1 MTEVS
6 GTFFVFF
13 YSLGLASPSQKSS
26 PPTMSSDGQFEKW
39 LEGPPSTDQVRSRLD
54 DYTTKIQD
62 IARVALDPDSAPFAE
77 AKVKQVRAN
86 SNLIQQHLQRTE
98 ILAEW
103 LLENIDEAAD
113 ITPSRQTAETYLE
126 YVSALDLYHRAEE
139 IQEELV
145 ALHNRAAD
153 TTLRELDLSLQTLS
167 KETSQMK
174 RKLRE
179 MESYPPLVELQQQIT
194 ELIRKIER
202 IRAKEALALAQKLE
216 EQKREDALK
225 VQLESARTA
234 AAAHPHSSSTTAVST
249 LPGSRHLSL
258 ASKIKLEVPK
268 FDGNPL
274 HWFQF
279 WGDFEELIASNT
291 SLTNIEKFTYLNQAL
306 LTPESQKIAAEAG
319 GPRKNFDKSVKALK
333 ASYEDKRLI
342 YQRSVQKFVETG
354 RDLGLNRKDLNS
366 LKSSLNGIETTMEQC
381 EGDTLDQ
388 MKAAIMLLKFG
399 RDLEAAWKRETT
411 KLKEPPSTKVVV
423 DFLDDQLTSISGT
436 REEFDHIQPPSHPP
450 SGKHNKKTV
459 HRISAPTE
467 LGSCP
472 ACSSTGHSLARCN
485 GYRNWGLKRKNDLV
499 KAHNLCYNC
508 LQAGHR
514 ISACTNKGTCRECK
528 RRHHTT
534 LHDPAKVVTPPA
546 ATTPA
551 STNSTPSTEEV
562 SNRVI
567 RQPLLAAATASPM
580 TLHEV
585 HPTAAVT
592 LWNQQISQPTR
603 TFIDHGSAACL
614 INESLVKKLKLPK
627 CRNEATVR
635 GIVGRM
641 NLKYTVE
648 VSVAYLSSASDLL
661 PPAESFPVTCYVVK
675 DVNVCANIPDYDNP
689 DLLQFMHNKAPW
701 ADPRE
706 FSQQP
711 IELLLSTS
719 AVAKGRVAQTD
730 VLHRDNINLV
740 ADLYKI
746 GWVINGNMPG
756 PRSAAPVIRAVTLL
770 DKEEEEDKDEELKA
784 DLTRLWQLEEVGHN
798 SSKHPDPAEAHYL
811 QTSSRQESGR
821 YVVSLPR
828 KDPAPELGFSRPT
841 AFHRF
846 VWNERSLQ
854 KKGKLPDYQKALW
867 EYIRMD
873 HSEVIPKQDVE
884 ASVDQTFY
892 LPSHGVVK
900 ANSTT
905 TKLRVVF
912 DGSAKTSTKV
922 SLNDTLLPTPNLYSL
937 LTDVLLEF
945 RTHHIA
951 VTGDIH
957 KMFREIALDKRD
969 WDMHRFLAKDPDT
982 NRLHNCR
989 MKRLT
994 FGIASSPFLATR
1006 VLHQMADDYQDKYPE
1021 AAAMVKKSFYVDD
1034 CLTGANTPEEALQKL
1049 QDLCSLV
1056 AEGQMVLRK
1065 WRSNST
1071 QVLQQIPEK
1080 LRETSDLTLCDPAG
1094 SLKTL
1099 GIHWST
1105 ETDAF
1110 FVATPELT
1118 EEGLVTKR
1126 IISSACAKTFDILGW
1141 YSPALIQAKSL
1152 LQQLWIAGRAWD
1164 DPAPED
1170 VADKFITWR
1179 KELKHIRLHAV
1190 PRKLTQNNLSPVMS
1204 MQLHGFTDASE
1215 TGYGAVVYARILHQ
1229 DATITVTM
1237 VAAKARLAPKKS
1249 VTIPRLELL
1258 GSLMLSKLLPK
1269 IASILQV
1276 EEANTYYWIDSQIVL
1291 AWIQK
1296 DPQQLKTFVQNRV
1309 SAIQSATHKSR
1320 WNYVRTHQNPA
1331 DHASRGLSPRQT
1343 VQNHLWW
1350 KGPPWLMSPPHLWPS
1365 SLEQSPISLQQQQH
1379 SALPELKVR
1388 KMTTVTMDLPLWS
1401 KFSSMT
1407 KLARVL
1413 AYCLRFVHH
1422 KHRIRD
1428 PLLTHPPA
1436 LSSEELKKAHLKIVQ
1451 HLQRKA
1457 WPDEFQ
1463 RLSSK
1468 QPVLLSSPTAKLN
1481 PYLDSSGV
1489 IRVGGRLSKS
1499 KTLPAEVQHPI
1510 LLPKTPLVKSFLL
1523 DFHHKHHHPGPS
1535 AMEALRISPARPFDY
1550 TGVDFAGP
1558 FDVKRGHT
1566 RKPVLVKAYACLFV
1580 CMSTKAVHIDCTE
1593 DLSTASFMLCFERF
1607 INRRGFPWH
1616 VYSDNG
1622 SNFIGAARTLGTP
1635 TQLPY
1640 DLQDF
1645 TAKTADLQA
1654 HGVSWHFIPARSP
1667 HCGGIWESGIRR
1679 MKEEL
1684 RKTLHHFTPT
1694 AAEFHHLLITA
1705 EAVLNSRPLLP
1716 ISLEEANGAQVIT
1729 PGHFLIGRP
1738 IRAHPQ
1744 DIPPPKDGLKKVR
1757 WSLLRA
1763 ETEQLWKRWHTAYVQ
1778 SLQSRQKWTRPQPN
1792 ISVGDIV
1799 LLKDDSLKL
1808 HSWPLA
1814 KVTEVSPGPDGVV
1827 RVVTLTLPGGRTFT
1841 RHVRHLVPL
1850 MRASDCSPCPGGE
1863 NVQDPRDGF
1872 GDYHSS
1878 SPERSQQRS
1887 QQP

>member
-1 MTEVS
+1 
-6 GTFFVFF
+6 
-13 YSLGLASPSQKSS
+13 
-26 PPTMSSDGQFEKW
+26 MSSDRQFGKW

-62 IARVALDPDSAPFAE
+62 IAQVALDPDSAPFAE

-86 SNLIQQHLQRTE
+86 SKLIQQHLRRTE

-145 ALHNRAAD
+145 ALYTRAVD
-153 TTLRELDLSLQTLS
+153 TTLRVLDLSLQTLS
-167 KETSQMK
+167 KETSQIK

-202 IRAKEALALAQKLE
+202 IRDKEAQKLE
-216 EQKREDALK
+216 DQKREDALK
-225 VQLESARTA
+225 VQLESVRAA

-249 LPGSRHLSL
+249 PPGSRHLCL

-268 FDGNPL
+268 FNGNPL

-381 EGDTLDQ
+381 EGDTLDK

-423 DFLDDQLTSISGT
+423 DFLDDQLTSISST
-436 REEFDHIQPPSHPP
+436 REEFDHIQPLSHPL
-450 SGKHNKKTV
+450 SGKQIKKTV
-459 HRISAPTE
+459 HRISAPTA

-592 LWNQQISQPTR
+592 LWNKQISQPTR

-770 DKEEEEDKDEELKA
+770 DKEEEEEKDEELKA

-873 HSEVIPKQDVE
+873 HAEVIPKQDVE
-884 ASVDQTFY
+884 ASIDQTFY

-905 TKLRVVF
+905 TKVRVVF

-922 SLNDTLLPTPNLYSL
+922 SLNDTSQ
-937 LTDVLLEF
+937 
-945 RTHHIA
+945 H
-951 VTGDIH
+951 
-957 KMFREIALDKRD
+957 
-969 WDMHRFLAKDPDT
+969 
-982 NRLHNCR
+982 
-989 MKRLT
+989 
-994 FGIASSPFLATR
+994 TR
-1006 VLHQMADDYQDKYPE
+1006 R
-1021 AAAMVKKSFYVDD
+1021 
-1034 CLTGANTPEEALQKL
+1034 GTPE
-1049 QDLCSLV
+1049 
-1056 AEGQMVLRK
+1056 
-1065 WRSNST
+1065 
-1071 QVLQQIPEK
+1071 
-1080 LRETSDLTLCDPAG
+1080 
-1094 SLKTL
+1094 
-1099 GIHWST
+1099 
-1105 ETDAF
+1105 
-1110 FVATPELT
+1110 TP
-1118 EEGLVTKR
+1118 R
-1126 IISSACAKTFDILGW
+1126 
-1141 YSPALIQAKSL
+1141 
-1152 LQQLWIAGRAWD
+1152 
-1164 DPAPED
+1164 
-1170 VADKFITWR
+1170 
-1179 KELKHIRLHAV
+1179 
-1190 PRKLTQNNLSPVMS
+1190 
-1204 MQLHGFTDASE
+1204 
-1215 TGYGAVVYARILHQ
+1215 
-1229 DATITVTM
+1229 
-1237 VAAKARLAPKKS
+1237 
-1249 VTIPRLELL
+1249 
-1258 GSLMLSKLLPK
+1258 
-1269 IASILQV
+1269 
-1276 EEANTYYWIDSQIVL
+1276 
-1291 AWIQK
+1291 
-1296 DPQQLKTFVQNRV
+1296 
-1309 SAIQSATHKSR
+1309 
-1320 WNYVRTHQNPA
+1320 
-1331 DHASRGLSPRQT
+1331 
-1343 VQNHLWW
+1343 
-1350 KGPPWLMSPPHLWPS
+1350 
-1365 SLEQSPISLQQQQH
+1365 
-1379 SALPELKVR
+1379 
-1388 KMTTVTMDLPLWS
+1388 
-1401 KFSSMT
+1401 
-1407 KLARVL
+1407 
-1413 AYCLRFVHH
+1413 
-1422 KHRIRD
+1422 
-1428 PLLTHPPA
+1428 
-1436 LSSEELKKAHLKIVQ
+1436 
-1451 HLQRKA
+1451 
-1457 WPDEFQ
+1457 
-1463 RLSSK
+1463 
-1468 QPVLLSSPTAKLN
+1468 
-1481 PYLDSSGV
+1481 
-1489 IRVGGRLSKS
+1489 
-1499 KTLPAEVQHPI
+1499 
-1510 LLPKTPLVKSFLL
+1510 
-1523 DFHHKHHHPGPS
+1523 
-1535 AMEALRISPARPFDY
+1535 
-1550 TGVDFAGP
+1550 
-1558 FDVKRGHT
+1558 
-1566 RKPVLVKAYACLFV
+1566 
-1580 CMSTKAVHIDCTE
+1580 
-1593 DLSTASFMLCFERF
+1593 
-1607 INRRGFPWH
+1607 
-1616 VYSDNG
+1616 
-1622 SNFIGAARTLGTP
+1622 
-1635 TQLPY
+1635 
-1640 DLQDF
+1640 
-1645 TAKTADLQA
+1645 
-1654 HGVSWHFIPARSP
+1654 
-1667 HCGGIWESGIRR
+1667 
-1679 MKEEL
+1679 
-1684 RKTLHHFTPT
+1684 
-1694 AAEFHHLLITA
+1694 
-1705 EAVLNSRPLLP
+1705 
-1716 ISLEEANGAQVIT
+1716 
-1729 PGHFLIGRP
+1729 
-1738 IRAHPQ
+1738 
-1744 DIPPPKDGLKKVR
+1744 
-1757 WSLLRA
+1757 
-1763 ETEQLWKRWHTAYVQ
+1763 
-1778 SLQSRQKWTRPQPN
+1778 SLQSRGRGADGAPKVEEQLHPSAAADSRE
-1792 ISVGDIV
+1792 VERDI
-1799 LLKDDSLKL
+1799 
-1808 HSWPLA
+1808 
-1814 KVTEVSPGPDGVV
+1814 
-1827 RVVTLTLPGGRTFT
+1827 
-1841 RHVRHLVPL
+1841 
-1850 MRASDCSPCPGGE
+1850 
-1863 NVQDPRDGF
+1863 
-1872 GDYHSS
+1872 
-1878 SPERSQQRS
+1878 
-1887 QQP
+1887 

>member
-6 GTFFVFF
+6 GTFFFF
-13 YSLGLASPSQKSS
+13 FHSLGFASPPQKSS
-26 PPTMSSDGQFEKW
+26 PLTMSSDRQFEKW

-77 AKVKQVRAN
+77 AKVKRVRAN
-86 SNLIQQHLQRTE
+86 SNLIQQHLRRTE

-202 IRAKEALALAQKLE
+202 IRAKEAQKERLE

-225 VQLESARTA
+225 VQLESARAA

-249 LPGSRHLSL
+249 PPGSRHLSL

-381 EGDTLDQ
+381 EGDTLDK

-436 REEFDHIQPPSHPP
+436 REEFDHIQPLSHPP

-467 LGSCP
+467 LGSCS

-485 GYRNWGLKRKNDLV
+485 AYRNWGLKRKNDLV

-551 STNSTPSTEEV
+551 ST
-562 SNRVI
+562 I
-567 RQPLLAAATASPM
+567 
-580 TLHEV
+580 
-585 HPTAAVT
+585 
-592 LWNQQISQPTR
+592 
-603 TFIDHGSAACL
+603 
-614 INESLVKKLKLPK
+614 
-627 CRNEATVR
+627 
-635 GIVGRM
+635 
-641 NLKYTVE
+641 
-648 VSVAYLSSASDLL
+648 
-661 PPAESFPVTCYVVK
+661 
-675 DVNVCANIPDYDNP
+675 
-689 DLLQFMHNKAPW
+689 
-701 ADPRE
+701 
-706 FSQQP
+706 
-711 IELLLSTS
+711 
-719 AVAKGRVAQTD
+719 
-730 VLHRDNINLV
+730 
-740 ADLYKI
+740 
-746 GWVINGNMPG
+746 
-756 PRSAAPVIRAVTLL
+756 
-770 DKEEEEDKDEELKA
+770 
-784 DLTRLWQLEEVGHN
+784 
-798 SSKHPDPAEAHYL
+798 
-811 QTSSRQESGR
+811 
-821 YVVSLPR
+821 
-828 KDPAPELGFSRPT
+828 
-841 AFHRF
+841 
-846 VWNERSLQ
+846 
-854 KKGKLPDYQKALW
+854 
-867 EYIRMD
+867 
-873 HSEVIPKQDVE
+873 
-884 ASVDQTFY
+884 
-892 LPSHGVVK
+892 
-900 ANSTT
+900 
-905 TKLRVVF
+905 
-912 DGSAKTSTKV
+912 
-922 SLNDTLLPTPNLYSL
+922 
-937 LTDVLLEF
+937 
-945 RTHHIA
+945 
-951 VTGDIH
+951 
-957 KMFREIALDKRD
+957 
-969 WDMHRFLAKDPDT
+969 LAKDPDT

-1021 AAAMVKKSFYVDD
+1021 AAAMFKKSFYVDD

-1204 MQLHGFTDASE
+1204 MQLHGFADASE

-1237 VAAKARLAPKKS
+1237 VAAKARVAPKKS

-1258 GSLMLSKLLPK
+1258 GSLMLSKLLPR
-1269 IASILQV
+1269 IASFLQV

-1401 KFSSMT
+1401 KFSSMI

-1436 LSSEELKKAHLKIVQ
+1436 LSSEELKKAHLKIMQ

-1535 AMEALRISPARPFDY
+1535 AMEALLYQSYYPVGCRQMVKSVCKHCVVCRKALAKTIIQFMGDLPDHRISPARPFDY

-1607 INRRGFPWH
+1607 INRRGFPRH

-1744 DIPPPKDGLKKVR
+1744 DIPPPKDGLRKVR

-1763 ETEQLWKRWHTAYVQ
+1763 ETEQLWKRRHTAYVQ

-1850 MRASDCSPCPGGE
+1850 MRASDCSPCPRGE

>member
-26 PPTMSSDGQFEKW
+26 PPTMSSDRQFEKW

-62 IARVALDPDSAPFAE
+62 IARVALNPDSAPFAE
-77 AKVKQVRAN
+77 AKVKRVRAN
-86 SNLIQQHLQRTE
+86 SNLIQQHLRRTE

-225 VQLESARTA
+225 VQLESARAA

-249 LPGSRHLSL
+249 PPESRHLSL

-399 RDLEAAWKRETT
+399 RDLEAAWKSETT

-436 REEFDHIQPPSHPP
+436 REEFDHIQPLSHPT

-485 GYRNWGLKRKNDLV
+485 AYRNWGLKRKNDLV

-508 LQAGHR
+508 LQAGH
-514 ISACTNKGTCRECK
+514 
-528 RRHHTT
+528 
-534 LHDPAKVVTPPA
+534 
-546 ATTPA
+546 
-551 STNSTPSTEEV
+551 
-562 SNRVI
+562 
-567 RQPLLAAATASPM
+567 
-580 TLHEV
+580 
-585 HPTAAVT
+585 
-592 LWNQQISQPTR
+592 
-603 TFIDHGSAACL
+603 
-614 INESLVKKLKLPK
+614 
-627 CRNEATVR
+627 
-635 GIVGRM
+635 
-641 NLKYTVE
+641 
-648 VSVAYLSSASDLL
+648 
-661 PPAESFPVTCYVVK
+661 

-873 HSEVIPKQDVE
+873 HAEVIPKQDVE

-922 SLNDTLLPTPNLYSL
+922 SLNDTLLPTPNLYPL

-1204 MQLHGFTDASE
+1204 MQLHGFADASE

-1237 VAAKARLAPKKS
+1237 VAAKARVAPKKS

-1331 DHASRGLSPRQT
+1331 DHASRGLSPRQEQVLQHDQASQSSGLLPSFCASQAQDKRPPADPPT
-1343 VQNHLWW
+1343 RPLFGRI
-1350 KGPPWLMSPPHLWPS
+1350 KEGPP
-1365 SLEQSPISLQQQQH
+1365 QDCA
-1379 SALPELKVR
+1379 ALAEE
-1388 KMTTVTMDLPLWS
+1388 S
-1401 KFSSMT
+1401 
-1407 KLARVL
+1407 LAR
-1413 AYCLRFVHH
+1413 
-1422 KHRIRD
+1422 
-1428 PLLTHPPA
+1428 
-1436 LSSEELKKAHLKIVQ
+1436 
-1451 HLQRKA
+1451 
-1457 WPDEFQ
+1457 
-1463 RLSSK
+1463 
-1468 QPVLLSSPTAKLN
+1468 
-1481 PYLDSSGV
+1481 
-1489 IRVGGRLSKS
+1489 
-1499 KTLPAEVQHPI
+1499 
-1510 LLPKTPLVKSFLL
+1510 
-1523 DFHHKHHHPGPS
+1523 
-1535 AMEALRISPARPFDY
+1535 
-1550 TGVDFAGP
+1550 
-1558 FDVKRGHT
+1558 
-1566 RKPVLVKAYACLFV
+1566 
-1580 CMSTKAVHIDCTE
+1580 
-1593 DLSTASFMLCFERF
+1593 
-1607 INRRGFPWH
+1607 
-1616 VYSDNG
+1616 
-1622 SNFIGAARTLGTP
+1622 
-1635 TQLPY
+1635 
-1640 DLQDF
+1640 
-1645 TAKTADLQA
+1645 
-1654 HGVSWHFIPARSP
+1654 
-1667 HCGGIWESGIRR
+1667 
-1679 MKEEL
+1679 
-1684 RKTLHHFTPT
+1684 
-1694 AAEFHHLLITA
+1694 
-1705 EAVLNSRPLLP
+1705 
-1716 ISLEEANGAQVIT
+1716 
-1729 PGHFLIGRP
+1729 
-1738 IRAHPQ
+1738 
-1744 DIPPPKDGLKKVR
+1744 
-1757 WSLLRA
+1757 
-1763 ETEQLWKRWHTAYVQ
+1763 
-1778 SLQSRQKWTRPQPN
+1778 
-1792 ISVGDIV
+1792 
-1799 LLKDDSLKL
+1799 
-1808 HSWPLA
+1808 
-1814 KVTEVSPGPDGVV
+1814 
-1827 RVVTLTLPGGRTFT
+1827 
-1841 RHVRHLVPL
+1841 
-1850 MRASDCSPCPGGE
+1850 
-1863 NVQDPRDGF
+1863 
-1872 GDYHSS
+1872 
-1878 SPERSQQRS
+1878 
-1887 QQP
+1887 

>member
-6 GTFFVFF
+6 GTFFFF
-13 YSLGLASPSQKSS
+13 FHSLGFASPPQKSS
-26 PPTMSSDGQFEKW
+26 PLTMSSDRQFEKW

-77 AKVKQVRAN
+77 AKVKRVRAN
-86 SNLIQQHLQRTE
+86 SNLIQQHLRRTE

-202 IRAKEALALAQKLE
+202 IRAKEAQKERLE

-225 VQLESARTA
+225 VQLESARAA

-249 LPGSRHLSL
+249 PPGSRHLSL

-306 LTPESQKIAAEAG
+306 LTPESQKIAVEAG

-354 RDLGLNRKDLNS
+354 CDLGLNRKDLNS

-381 EGDTLDQ
+381 EGDTLDK

-436 REEFDHIQPPSHPP
+436 REEFDHIQPLSHPP

-485 GYRNWGLKRKNDLV
+485 AYRNWGLKRKNDLV

-534 LHDPAKVVTPPA
+534 LHDPAKVVTSPA

-592 LWNQQISQPTR
+592 LWNKQISQPTR

-648 VSVAYLSSASDLL
+648 VSVA
-661 PPAESFPVTCYVVK
+661 
-675 DVNVCANIPDYDNP
+675 
-689 DLLQFMHNKAPW
+689 FMHNKAPW

-873 HSEVIPKQDVE
+873 HAEVIPKQDVE
-884 ASVDQTFY
+884 ASIDQTFY

-922 SLNDTLLPTPNLYSL
+922 SLNDTLLPTPNLYPL

-957 KMFREIALDKRD
+957 KMFREIALDKID

-994 FGIASSPFLATR
+994 IGIASSPFLATR

-1080 LRETSDLTLCDPAG
+1080 LRETSDLTL
-1094 SLKTL
+1094 
-1099 GIHWST
+1099 
-1105 ETDAF
+1105 
-1110 FVATPELT
+1110 
-1118 EEGLVTKR
+1118 
-1126 IISSACAKTFDILGW
+1126 
-1141 YSPALIQAKSL
+1141 
-1152 LQQLWIAGRAWD
+1152 
-1164 DPAPED
+1164 
-1170 VADKFITWR
+1170 
-1179 KELKHIRLHAV
+1179 
-1190 PRKLTQNNLSPVMS
+1190 LTQNNLSPVMS
-1204 MQLHGFTDASE
+1204 MQLHGFADASE

-1237 VAAKARLAPKKS
+1237 VAAKARVAPKKS

-1379 SALPELKVR
+1379 FALPELKVR

-1401 KFSSMT
+1401 KFSSMI

-1436 LSSEELKKAHLKIVQ
+1436 LSSEELKKAHLKIMQ

-1463 RLSSK
+1463 
-1468 QPVLLSSPTAKLN
+1468 
-1481 PYLDSSGV
+1481 
-1489 IRVGGRLSKS
+1489 
-1499 KTLPAEVQHPI
+1499 
-1510 LLPKTPLVKSFLL
+1510 
-1523 DFHHKHHHPGPS
+1523 
-1535 AMEALRISPARPFDY
+1535 
-1550 TGVDFAGP
+1550 
-1558 FDVKRGHT
+1558 
-1566 RKPVLVKAYACLFV
+1566 
-1580 CMSTKAVHIDCTE
+1580 
-1593 DLSTASFMLCFERF
+1593 
-1607 INRRGFPWH
+1607 
-1616 VYSDNG
+1616 
-1622 SNFIGAARTLGTP
+1622 
-1635 TQLPY
+1635 
-1640 DLQDF
+1640 
-1645 TAKTADLQA
+1645 
-1654 HGVSWHFIPARSP
+1654 
-1667 HCGGIWESGIRR
+1667 
-1679 MKEEL
+1679 
-1684 RKTLHHFTPT
+1684 
-1694 AAEFHHLLITA
+1694 
-1705 EAVLNSRPLLP
+1705 
-1716 ISLEEANGAQVIT
+1716 
-1729 PGHFLIGRP
+1729 
-1738 IRAHPQ
+1738 
-1744 DIPPPKDGLKKVR
+1744 
-1757 WSLLRA
+1757 
-1763 ETEQLWKRWHTAYVQ
+1763 
-1778 SLQSRQKWTRPQPN
+1778 
-1792 ISVGDIV
+1792 
-1799 LLKDDSLKL
+1799 
-1808 HSWPLA
+1808 
-1814 KVTEVSPGPDGVV
+1814 
-1827 RVVTLTLPGGRTFT
+1827 
-1841 RHVRHLVPL
+1841 
-1850 MRASDCSPCPGGE
+1850 
-1863 NVQDPRDGF
+1863 
-1872 GDYHSS
+1872 
-1878 SPERSQQRS
+1878 
-1887 QQP
+1887 

>member
-26 PPTMSSDGQFEKW
+26 PPTMSSDRQFEKW

-62 IARVALDPDSAPFAE
+62 IAQVALDPDSAPFAE
-77 AKVKQVRAN
+77 AKVKRVRAN
-86 SNLIQQHLQRTE
+86 SNLIQQHLRRTE

-126 YVSALDLYHRAEE
+126 YISALDLYHRAEE

-153 TTLRELDLSLQTLS
+153 TTLRELDLSLRTLS

-225 VQLESARTA
+225 VQLESARAA

-249 LPGSRHLSL
+249 PPESRHLSL

-319 GPRKNFDKSVKALK
+319 DPRKNFDKSVKALK

-354 RDLGLNRKDLNS
+354 RDLGLNRKDLKS

-436 REEFDHIQPPSHPP
+436 REEFDHIQPLSHPP

-485 GYRNWGLKRKNDLV
+485 AYRNWGLKRKNDLV

-585 HPTAAVT
+585 H
-592 LWNQQISQPTR
+592 
-603 TFIDHGSAACL
+603 
-614 INESLVKKLKLPK
+614 
-627 CRNEATVR
+627 
-635 GIVGRM
+635 
-641 NLKYTVE
+641 
-648 VSVAYLSSASDLL
+648 
-661 PPAESFPVTCYVVK
+661 
-675 DVNVCANIPDYDNP
+675 
-689 DLLQFMHNKAPW
+689 
-701 ADPRE
+701 
-706 FSQQP
+706 
-711 IELLLSTS
+711 
-719 AVAKGRVAQTD
+719 
-730 VLHRDNINLV
+730 
-740 ADLYKI
+740 
-746 GWVINGNMPG
+746 
-756 PRSAAPVIRAVTLL
+756 
-770 DKEEEEDKDEELKA
+770 
-784 DLTRLWQLEEVGHN
+784 
-798 SSKHPDPAEAHYL
+798 
-811 QTSSRQESGR
+811 
-821 YVVSLPR
+821 
-828 KDPAPELGFSRPT
+828 
-841 AFHRF
+841 
-846 VWNERSLQ
+846 
-854 KKGKLPDYQKALW
+854 
-867 EYIRMD
+867 
-873 HSEVIPKQDVE
+873 
-884 ASVDQTFY
+884 
-892 LPSHGVVK
+892 
-900 ANSTT
+900 
-905 TKLRVVF
+905 
-912 DGSAKTSTKV
+912 
-922 SLNDTLLPTPNLYSL
+922 
-937 LTDVLLEF
+937 
-945 RTHHIA
+945 
-951 VTGDIH
+951 
-957 KMFREIALDKRD
+957 
-969 WDMHRFLAKDPDT
+969 
-982 NRLHNCR
+982 
-989 MKRLT
+989 
-994 FGIASSPFLATR
+994 
-1006 VLHQMADDYQDKYPE
+1006 
-1021 AAAMVKKSFYVDD
+1021 
-1034 CLTGANTPEEALQKL
+1034 
-1049 QDLCSLV
+1049 
-1056 AEGQMVLRK
+1056 
-1065 WRSNST
+1065 
-1071 QVLQQIPEK
+1071 
-1080 LRETSDLTLCDPAG
+1080 
-1094 SLKTL
+1094 
-1099 GIHWST
+1099 
-1105 ETDAF
+1105 
-1110 FVATPELT
+1110 
-1118 EEGLVTKR
+1118 
-1126 IISSACAKTFDILGW
+1126 
-1141 YSPALIQAKSL
+1141 
-1152 LQQLWIAGRAWD
+1152 
-1164 DPAPED
+1164 
-1170 VADKFITWR
+1170 
-1179 KELKHIRLHAV
+1179 
-1190 PRKLTQNNLSPVMS
+1190 
-1204 MQLHGFTDASE
+1204 
-1215 TGYGAVVYARILHQ
+1215 
-1229 DATITVTM
+1229 
-1237 VAAKARLAPKKS
+1237 
-1249 VTIPRLELL
+1249 
-1258 GSLMLSKLLPK
+1258 
-1269 IASILQV
+1269 
-1276 EEANTYYWIDSQIVL
+1276 
-1291 AWIQK
+1291 
-1296 DPQQLKTFVQNRV
+1296 
-1309 SAIQSATHKSR
+1309 
-1320 WNYVRTHQNPA
+1320 
-1331 DHASRGLSPRQT
+1331 
-1343 VQNHLWW
+1343 
-1350 KGPPWLMSPPHLWPS
+1350 
-1365 SLEQSPISLQQQQH
+1365 
-1379 SALPELKVR
+1379 
-1388 KMTTVTMDLPLWS
+1388 
-1401 KFSSMT
+1401 
-1407 KLARVL
+1407 
-1413 AYCLRFVHH
+1413 
-1422 KHRIRD
+1422 
-1428 PLLTHPPA
+1428 
-1436 LSSEELKKAHLKIVQ
+1436 
-1451 HLQRKA
+1451 
-1457 WPDEFQ
+1457 
-1463 RLSSK
+1463 
-1468 QPVLLSSPTAKLN
+1468 
-1481 PYLDSSGV
+1481 
-1489 IRVGGRLSKS
+1489 
-1499 KTLPAEVQHPI
+1499 
-1510 LLPKTPLVKSFLL
+1510 
-1523 DFHHKHHHPGPS
+1523 HKHHHPGPS
-1535 AMEALRISPARPFDY
+1535 AMEALLYQSYYPVGCRQMVKSVCKHCVVCRKALAKTIIQFMGDLPDHRISPARPFDY

-1607 INRRGFPWH
+1607 INRRGFPRH

-1645 TAKTADLQA
+1645 TAKTAELQA
-1654 HGVSWHFIPARSP
+1654 HGVSWHFIPERSP

-1716 ISLEEANGAQVIT
+1716 ISLEEADSAQIIT
-1729 PGHFLIGRP
+1729 PGRFLIGRP

-1744 DIPPPKDGLKKVR
+1744 DIPPPKDGLRKVR

-1850 MRASDCSPCPGGE
+1850 MRASHCSPCPRGE